1 MQTADVL
8 IVGLKGL
15 GVEIAKN
22 ICLAGVKSVTL
33 HDPAP
38 TEIADLGTQFF
49 LRESDIGQPRDQST
63 LPRIRELN
71 QYVPVNVLSSSG
83 KGEGSSSGSTSN
95 ILSNEV
101 LSRFKVVVL
110 TDTTLTQQL
119 QINDYTHANGIHFIA
134 ADVRGLFG

>member
-1 MQTADVL
+1 MKRMQTADVL

-38 TEIADLGTQFF
+38 VEIADLGTQFF
-49 LRESDIGQPRDQST
+49 LRESDLGQPRDRST

-71 QYVPVNVLSSSG
+71 QYVPVNVLG
-83 KGEGSSSGSTSN
+83 N
-95 ILSNEV
+95 RDLSNET
-101 LSRFKVVVL
+101 LSRFKVVVM

-119 QINDYTHANGIHFIA
+119 HVNDFTHAKGIHFIS
-134 ADVRGLFG
+134 ADVRGLFGYARFLAV